1 MKQLIW
7 IGSSLKDLKKFPISI
22 HHAMGYALYQAQ
34 IGQKHEHAK
43 PFKGMGS
50 AKIMEIREN
59 AKSGTYRTIYTLE
72 IRNFVFVL
80 HAFQKKSK
88 SGIATPKKEIELIKS
103 RQQEAKILYKSLL
116 EEKNE
121 NKK

>member
-72 IRNFVFVL
+72 IQNFVFVL
-80 HAFQKKSK
+80 HAFQKNRK
-88 SGIATPKKEIELIKS
+88 AELL
-103 RQQEAKILYKSLL
+103 RQKRKL
-116 EEKNE
+116 N
-121 NKK
+121 

>member
-7 IGSSLKDLKKFPISI
+7 IGSSLKDLKKFPTLI

-34 IGQKHEHAK
+34 IGQKHKHAK
-43 PFKGMGS
+43 PFKGMGN

-59 AKSGTYRTIYTLE
+59 DKNGTYRTIYTLE

-80 HAFQKKSK
+80 HAFQKNR
-88 SGIATPKKEIELIKS
+88 KKE
-103 RQQEAKILYKSLL
+103 LL
-116 EEKNE
+116 HP
-121 NKK
+121 NKKLN